1 MSYDTARPYLAVF
14 VIIRKQNKIACLL
27 RSGTD
32 WMNGYYGLPAG
43 KVEYGERAT
52 TGAVREALEE
62 IGVTIKE
69 SDLKL
74 MHVAHRKAIDDTDSW
89 IDLIFETEQWD
100 GEPRNAEPKKHS
112 ELAWLD
118 PSDLPENVLPVL
130 AHVFKQME
138 NGKTYSEFEWNN

>member
-14 VIIRKQNKIACLL
+14 VIIRKQDKIACLL

-52 TGAVREALEE
+52 KGVVREALEK

-69 SDLKL
+69 SELRL
-74 MHVAHRKAIDDTDSW
+74 MHAVHRKATDDTDSW
-89 IDLIFETEQWD
+89 VDLIFETEQWE
-100 GEPRNAEPKKHS
+100 GEPYNAEPKKHS

-118 PSDLPENVLPVL
+118 PDNLPDNVLPVL
-130 AHVFKQME
+130 VHVLKQIKD
-138 NGKTYSEFEWNN
+138 GKVYSEFAWDN